1 MINHKLAVVSLLGC
15 SLLPGMA
22 SADDIKAQL
31 KQLKEYCDEGL
42 LSQKVCEQ
50 RQLEIL
56 QGNNPSA
63 SATKSAAVVSAS
75 SAAVVSA
82 SSAAGVSASEVN
94 KAAVSGVDVESQS
107 VSGWQAF
114 INKHKKPLTLPT
126 PDASCA
132 DLSGQ
137 WQYQEKGFLECFE
150 ADESD
155 DFDNDVYQTTTSVQF
170 RQQGCELTVFANNA
184 MVMEGAISQGQ
195 LYLTNQ
201 VSLING
207 KQVDVKSARVA
218 YQGLLGE
225 NSMTLKGAG
234 GVDAEFLMRDKYC
247 PYESKVAL
255 RK

>member
-1 MINHKLAVVSLLGC
+1 MNNHKLVAVSLLGC
-15 SLLPGMA
+15 SLIAGSA
-22 SADDIKAQL
+22 HADDIKAQL

-42 LSQKVCEQ
+42 LSEKVCEQ

-56 QGNNPSA
+56 QGTSTPSA
-63 SATKSAAVVSAS
+63 TNNKAAAAVTTTSAAT
-75 SAAVVSA
+75 
-82 SSAAGVSASEVN
+82 VSASEVN

-114 INKHKKPLTLPT
+114 INKHKKPLTLP
-126 PDASCA
+126 PADASCA
-132 DLSGQ
+132 NLSGQ

-155 DFDNDVYQTTTSVQF
+155 DFDNDVYQTTTAVEV

-207 KQVDVKSARVA
+207 KQVDVTQARIA
-218 YQGLLGE
+218 YQGAVNE
-225 NSMTLKGAG
+225 NAMTLKGEG
-234 GVDAEFLMRDKYC
+234 GVDAQFLMRDKHC